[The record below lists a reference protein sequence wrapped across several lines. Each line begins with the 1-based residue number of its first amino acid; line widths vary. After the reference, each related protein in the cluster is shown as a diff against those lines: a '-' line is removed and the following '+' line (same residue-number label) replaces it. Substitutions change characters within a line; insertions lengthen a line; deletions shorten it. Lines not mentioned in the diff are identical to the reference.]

1 MLVMAGSLLDTTKK
15 DLTLEEFEA
24 WRRDLILKSRAGET
38 LTFTEEELDIFDEYK
53 EKFEGKLKRNAD
65 IV

>member
-1 MLVMAGSLLDTTKK
+1 MLVMAGSLLDTAKK
-15 DLTLEEFEA
+15 ELTLEEFEA
-24 WRRDLILKSRAGET
+24 WRRELILKGRAGEGV
-38 LTFTEEELDIFDEYK
+38 TFTEEELDLFDECK

>member
-1 MLVMAGSLLDTTKK
+1 MAGSLLDTTKK

-38 LTFTEEELDIFDEYK
+38 LTFTEEELDLFDEYK